1 MIVDKRGMIFLINY
15 HLSLIIYYSHGYPKY
30 AYRFDLNPRSSD
42 FGFFYLMVFSL
53 KLRQNGSIDFRY
65 NFNRIISQRIK
76 DNLIK
81 FAVQEFNLKYILLCI
96 QQI

>member
-53 KLRQNGSIDFRY
+53 KLRQNGSIDFR
-65 NFNRIISQRIK
+65 NDFNRMKDERSKII
-76 DNLIK
+76 LIK
-81 FAVQEFNLKYILLCI
+81 FATQARL
-96 QQI
+96 

>member
-53 KLRQNGSIDFRY
+53 KLRQNGSIDFR
-65 NFNRIISQRIK
+65 NDFNRMINKIIK
-76 DNLIK
+76 NLFDK
-81 FAVQEFNLKYILLCI
+81 FAVKINLNI
-96 QQI
+96 

>member
-1 MIVDKRGMIFLINY
+1 MIFLINY

-53 KLRQNGSIDFRY
+53 KLRQNGSIDFR
-65 NFNRIISQRIK
+65 NDFNRMK
-76 DNLIK
+76 DARGKLILIK
-81 FAVQEFNLKYILLCI
+81 FATQTRL
-96 QQI
+96 

>member
-53 KLRQNGSIDFRY
+53 KLRQNGSIDFR
-65 NFNRIISQRIK
+65 NDFNRMK
-76 DNLIK
+76 DARGKLILIK
-81 FAVQEFNLKYILLCI
+81 FATQTRL
-96 QQI
+96 

>member
-53 KLRQNGSIDFRY
+53 KLRQNGSIDFR
-65 NFNRIISQRIK
+65 NDFNRMK
-76 DNLIK
+76 DERGNLILIE
-81 FAVQEFNLKYILLCI
+81 FATQTRL
-96 QQI
+96 

>member
-53 KLRQNGSIDFRY
+53 KLRQNGSIDFR
-65 NFNRIISQRIK
+65 NDLNRMK
-76 DNLIK
+76 DERGKLILIK
-81 FAVQEFNLKYILLCI
+81 FATQTRL
-96 QQI
+96 